1 MHQSKR
7 KKNLKLEKALQ
18 SKVFFERNGAG
29 TYTDDTFSLTKQIFY
44 KHGNNI
50 RLLFFAYLCFAKVMQ
65 IVNVIFIFLR
75 ESVKRVMV
83 LI

>member
-29 TYTDDTFSLTKQIFY
+29 TDDTFNLTKQIFY